1 LSRKEDAVRRREFV
15 AGLGSVALAT
25 SARADTWPSKPVRIV
40 VPFAPGGSGD
50 ITARLI
56 GRYME
61 EQTGQSFIVDNRAGA
76 NGIIGAMNV
85 MQAPADGYT
94 LLLAT
99 TTVLGANLALY
110 KTLPYDPRTDFQLVG
125 TFGSGGT
132 LLVVTQDS
140 PFKTLQDLTAHARAN
155 PGKLF
160 YGHFNSSSLVPAEL
174 MADCMKLSWTGVAYK
189 QVGNATTDLMGG
201 QIQAIFLDN
210 TAAHALLTAGK
221 LRVLA
226 VTRPQRE
233 AARPDVPALSEVCNG
248 FEVTGYLGIAVRT
261 GTPPEITRRLNQLV
275 NDGIFSPEMNKRLA
289 EFGTVPERL
298 TLEQAAAVQKTQ
310 ADKWVQYVKIAKIE
324 PQ

>member
-1 LSRKEDAVRRREFV
+1 VRRRAFV
-15 AGLGSVALAT
+15 AGLASVAMA
-25 SARADTWPSKPVRIV
+25 SSSRADTWPSKPVRIV

-56 GRYME
+56 GKYME

-85 MQAPADGYT
+85 MQSPADGYT

-110 KTLPYDPRTDFQLVG
+110 KSLPYDPRSDFQLVG

-132 LLVVTQDS
+132 LLVVAQDS
-140 PFKTLQDLTAHARAN
+140 PFKTLQDLQAYAKAN

-174 MADCMKLSWTGVAYK
+174 MADCAKLSWTGVAYK
-189 QVGNATTDLMGG
+189 QVGNATTDLLGG

-210 TAAHALLTAGK
+210 TAAHALLSAGK

-226 VTRPQRE
+226 VTRAQRE
-233 AARPDVPALSEVCNG
+233 AARPDVPALAEMCNG
-248 FEVTGYLGIAVRT
+248 FEVTGYLGIAVRS
-261 GTPPEITRRLNQLV
+261 GTPPEIARRLNQLV
-275 NDGIFSPEMNKRLA
+275 NDGIFSPEMNKRLT
-289 EFGTVPERL
+289 EFGTVPERM
-298 TLEQAAAVQKTQ
+298 TLEQAAAHQKDQ

>member
-1 LSRKEDAVRRREFV
+1 MRRRAFV
-15 AGLGSVALAT
+15 AGLGLTALA
-25 SARADTWPSKPVRIV
+25 SSVRADAWPSKPVRIV

-61 EQTGQSFIVDNRAGA
+61 EQTGQSFIVDNRPGA
-76 NGIIGAMNV
+76 NGIIGTMNV
-85 MQAPADGYT
+85 RQAPADGYT

-110 KTLPYDPRTDFQLVG
+110 KSLPYDPRTDFQLVG

-132 LLVVTQDS
+132 LLVVPQDS
-140 PFKTLQDLTAHARAN
+140 PFKTLQDLLAYAKAN

-174 MADCMKLSWTGVAYK
+174 MADCTKLSWTGVAYK
-189 QVGNATTDLMGG
+189 QVGNATSDLLGG
-201 QIQAIFLDN
+201 QIQFIFIDN
-210 TAAHALLTAGK
+210 TAAHALLSAGK

-226 VTRPQRE
+226 VTRPQRD
-233 AARPDVPALSEVCNG
+233 ATRPDVPAMSEMCDG

-261 GTPPEITRRLNQLV
+261 GTPQEIARRLNQLV

-298 TLEQAAAVQKTQ
+298 TLEQAAAVQKIQ
-310 ADKWVQYVKIAKIE
+310 AEKWIAYVKIAKIE

>member
-1 LSRKEDAVRRREFV
+1 MRRRAFV
-15 AGLGSVALAT
+15 AGLGSIALAP
-25 SARADTWPSKPVRIV
+25 SSRADTWPSKPVRIV

-85 MQAPADGYT
+85 MQSPADGYT

-110 KTLPYDPRTDFQLVG
+110 KSLPYDPRADFQLVG
-125 TFGSGGT
+125 TFGSGGA
-132 LLVVTQDS
+132 LLAVAHDS
-140 PFKTLQDLTAHARAN
+140 PFRTLPDLLAYAKAN

-174 MADCMKLSWTGVAYK
+174 LADCTKLSWTGVAYK
-189 QVGNATTDLMGG
+189 QVGNATTDLLGG
-201 QIQAIFLDN
+201 QIQFIFIDN
-210 TAAHALLTAGK
+210 TAAHALLSAGK

-226 VTRPQRE
+226 VTRPQRD
-233 AARPDVPALSEVCNG
+233 ATRPDVPALSELCSG

-261 GTPPEITRRLNQLV
+261 GTPLAIARRLNQLV

-289 EFGTVPERL
+289 EFGTVPQRM
-298 TLEQAAAVQKTQ
+298 TLEQAAAHQKEQ
-310 ADKWVQYVKIAKIE
+310 ADNWVRYVKIAKIE

>member
-1 LSRKEDAVRRREFV
+1 MRRRAFV
-15 AGLGSVALAT
+15 AGFGSIALA
-25 SARADTWPSKPVRIV
+25 SSSRADTWPSKPVRIV

-85 MQAPADGYT
+85 MQSPADGYT

-110 KTLPYDPRTDFQLVG
+110 KSLPYDPRADFQLVG
-125 TFGSGGT
+125 TFGSGGA
-132 LLVVTQDS
+132 LLAVAHDS
-140 PFKTLQDLTAHARAN
+140 PFKTLPDLLAYAKAN

-174 MADCMKLSWTGVAYK
+174 LADCTKLSWTGVAYK
-189 QVGNATTDLMGG
+189 QVGNATTDLLGG
-201 QIQAIFLDN
+201 QIQFIFIDN
-210 TAAHALLTAGK
+210 TAAHALLSAGK

-226 VTRPQRE
+226 VTRPQRDST
-233 AARPDVPALSEVCNG
+233 RPDVPALSELCSG

-261 GTPPEITRRLNQLV
+261 GTPLAIARRLNQLV

-289 EFGTVPERL
+289 EFGTVPQRM
-298 TLEQAAAVQKTQ
+298 TLEQAAAHQKEQ
-310 ADKWVQYVKIAKIE
+310 ADNWVRYVKIAKIE

>member
-1 LSRKEDAVRRREFV
+1 MRRRAFV
-15 AGLGSVALAT
+15 AGLGSIALAP
-25 SARADTWPSKPVRIV
+25 SSRADTWPSKPVRIV

-85 MQAPADGYT
+85 MQSPADGYT

-110 KTLPYDPRTDFQLVG
+110 KSLPYDPRADFQLVG
-125 TFGSGGT
+125 TFGSGGA
-132 LLVVTQDS
+132 LLAVAHDS
-140 PFKTLQDLTAHARAN
+140 PFKTLPDLLAYAKAN

-174 MADCMKLSWTGVAYK
+174 LADCTKLSWTGVAYK
-189 QVGNATTDLMGG
+189 QVGNATTDLLGG
-201 QIQAIFLDN
+201 QIQFIFIDN
-210 TAAHALLTAGK
+210 TAAHALLSAGK

-226 VTRPQRE
+226 VTRPQRD
-233 AARPDVPALSEVCNG
+233 ATRPDVPALSELCSG

-261 GTPPEITRRLNQLV
+261 GTPLAIARRLNQLV

-289 EFGTVPERL
+289 EFGTVPQRM
-298 TLEQAAAVQKTQ
+298 TLEQAAAHQKEQ
-310 ADKWVQYVKIAKIE
+310 ADNWVRYVKIAKIE

>member
-1 LSRKEDAVRRREFV
+1 MRRRAFA
-15 AGLGSVALAT
+15 AGLGSIALAP
-25 SARADTWPSKPVRIV
+25 SSRADTWPSKPVRIV

-85 MQAPADGYT
+85 MQSPADGYT

-110 KTLPYDPRTDFQLVG
+110 KSLPYDPRADFQLVG
-125 TFGSGGT
+125 TFGSGGA
-132 LLVVTQDS
+132 LLAVAHDS
-140 PFKTLQDLTAHARAN
+140 PFKTLPDLLAYAKAN

-174 MADCMKLSWTGVAYK
+174 LADCTKLSWTGVAYK
-189 QVGNATTDLMGG
+189 QVGNATTDLLGG
-201 QIQAIFLDN
+201 QIQFVFIDN
-210 TAAHALLTAGK
+210 TAAHALLSAGK

-226 VTRPQRE
+226 VTRPQRDTT
-233 AARPDVPALSEVCNG
+233 RPDVPALSELCAG

-261 GTPPEITRRLNQLV
+261 GTPLAIARRLNQLV

-289 EFGTVPERL
+289 EFGTVPRRM
-298 TLEQAAAVQKTQ
+298 TLEQAAAHQKEQ
-310 ADKWVQYVKIAKIE
+310 ADNWIRYVKIAKIE